1 MFRSIRRAGN
11 LLLLHLVA
19 KYLRCALF
27 TFYLVSQMVFVRVVR
42 FVSAK
47 GLDVGCVCGRGDR
60 GVQWGICHVAM
71 FGSLPANKYYV
82 LCWSIAGVGRE
93 EVPHLAS
100 ASGNAINPVGRLW
113 HLLQVAFAPN
123 SYLVTTRI
131 SRSLPNSPS
140 LSLYR

>member
-47 GLDVGCVCGRGDR
+47 GLD
-60 GVQWGICHVAM
+60 
-71 FGSLPANKYYV
+71 
-82 LCWSIAGVGRE
+82 AGVYVWGLGCSMG
-93 EVPHLAS
+93 HLS
-100 ASGNAINPVGRLW
+100 CRYVW
-113 HLLQVAFAPN
+113 EFA
-123 SYLVTTRI
+123 RQ
-131 SRSLPNSPS
+131 
-140 LSLYR
+140 